1 MSCDVQACVQMCL
14 CDTTKKVEMKT
25 SGFRLIQPE
34 HQSSLLTT
42 DHSGLTLLVLYYF
55 LYVYK
60 TIQPFLINEFCM
72 LA

>member
-1 MSCDVQACVQMCL
+1 MYKHVYRCAFATLQ
-14 CDTTKKVEMKT
+14 KVEMKT
-25 SGFRLIQPE
+25 NGFRLIQPE
-34 HQSSLLTT
+34 YQSSLLTT